1 MPEIAPSSPCAA
13 WATALPEAEA
23 VAMQAAAAAFAAA
36 DAATG
41 AAALPMARA
50 LRGRDQVEIAVVL
63 ADDAEVRG
71 LNADWRGQDK
81 PTNVLSFPAMEPD
94 DVTRQPPEM
103 PVLLG
108 DVVLAFETCAR
119 EAGEQGKS
127 LGHHLA
133 HLVVH
138 GTLHLLGYDH
148 ETDEEAG
155 VMEPL
160 ETHVLAGLGIA
171 DPYGESGHE

>member
-23 VAMQAAAAAFAAA
+23 VAMSAAAAAYEAAGVA
-36 DAATG
+36 SG
-41 AAALPMARA
+41 AALPLARA
-50 LRGRDQVEIAVVL
+50 LRGRAAVEIAVVL
-63 ADDAEVRG
+63 ADDAEVQG
-71 LNADWRGQDK
+71 LNAAWRGQDK
-81 PTNVLSFPAMEPD
+81 PTNVLSFPAMEAD
-94 DVTRQPPEM
+94 DVTRQPADM

-108 DVVLAFETCAR
+108 DVVLAFETCVR
-119 EAGEQGKS
+119 EAGEQGKP
-127 LGHHLA
+127 LAHHLA

-148 ETDEEAG
+148 ETDEDAG

-171 DPYGESGHE
+171 DPYGEYGHE

>member
-23 VAMQAAAAAFAAA
+23 VAMQAAAAAYVAAGV
-36 DAATG
+36 ATG
-41 AAALPMARA
+41 TAALPMARA
-50 LRGRDQVEIAVVL
+50 LRGREHVEIAVVL

-71 LNADWRGQDK
+71 LNAEWRGQDK

-94 DVTRQPPEM
+94 DVIRQPPEM

-108 DVVLAFETCAR
+108 DVVLAFETCLR
-119 EAGEQGKS
+119 EAGEQGKP

-148 ETDEEAG
+148 ETDEDAG

-171 DPYGESGHE
+171 DPYGEPGHE